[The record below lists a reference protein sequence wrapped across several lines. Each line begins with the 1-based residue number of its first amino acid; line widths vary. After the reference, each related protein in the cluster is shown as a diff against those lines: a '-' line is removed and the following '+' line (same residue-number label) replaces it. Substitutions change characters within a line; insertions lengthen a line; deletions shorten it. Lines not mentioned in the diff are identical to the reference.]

1 MMGLIRLIILFLV
14 LYFIFR
20 LIRRLIQPEKR
31 DHVRGNP
38 PPKNQKNLGDIED
51 AEYEDLE

>member
-1 MMGLIRLIILFLV
+1 MGLIRLIVLFLV

-20 LIRRLIQPEKR
+20 LIRRLFQPKKQ
-31 DHVRGNP
+31 DYVRGDP
-38 PPKNQKNLGDIED
+38 PPKDQKNLGDIED